1 MDEDRLSPEL
11 GRLIDAAK
19 AAARTAASGATAAGE
34 PAGAGAATPGGA
46 KAHGAEGPTR
56 AEGWALLAADGR
68 VYAEPDATAA
78 LSAALAAGAPQ
89 LVAAAF
95 AVAGDSADTLLP
107 RGDWRRALTGLDPG
121 LPVVVKYLGRWVVVT
136 LAEIP
141 SA

>member
-19 AAARTAASGATAAGE
+19 AAARTAAS
-34 PAGAGAATPGGA
+34 
-46 KAHGAEGPTR
+46 EGPTR
-56 AEGWALLAADGR
+56 AEGWALLAVDGR

-107 RGDWRRALTGLDPG
+107 RGDWRRALTSLDPG